1 MFRSAPYD
9 VIVTDLIMPN
19 GEGIETIMVLRKEFS
34 SVGVV
39 AMSGGST
46 HSPVYLR
53 MARQLGAHVALEK
66 PFTVGELVEAVENV
80 RTLGVC

>member
-1 MFRSAPYD
+1 MFRLAPYD

-19 GEGIETIMVLRKEFS
+19 GEGIETIMALRKECS

-39 AMSGGST
+39 AMSGGSM

-53 MARQLGAHVALEK
+53 MATQLGAHCALEK
-66 PFTVGELVEAVENV
+66 PFTVEQLVEAVEGAQ
-80 RTLGVC
+80 RFG